1 MSLNVL
7 ICLYFLVLTKVA
19 KSCRKYLCKKNLKDA
34 LIFNDHLGAVHAQN
48 LSL

>member
-19 KSCRKYLCKKNLKDA
+19 KSCRKYLEKNLKDA